1 MKRGPYKKRCF
12 RKLHSVHSLL
22 ISTMQLVK
30 FVLILCLALAVSA
43 KKENHEHH
51 GHGNLKIWYLYSE
64 VFAPSCRFKCE
75 DSKSFQLLVEES
87 EDCPNSGSP
96 KDLMANAI
104 KPNQFCGAEVIHSS
118 YSIN

>member
-1 MKRGPYKKRCF
+1 
-12 RKLHSVHSLL
+12 
-22 ISTMQLVK
+22 MQLVK
-30 FVLILCLALAVSA
+30 FFLILCLALAVSA
-43 KKENHEHH
+43 KKEHHGDHH

-96 KDLMANAI
+96 KDLMAKAI
-104 KPNQFCGAEVIHSS
+104 KPNQICDAEVIHTF
-118 YSIN
+118 YKLIKLINLDFM